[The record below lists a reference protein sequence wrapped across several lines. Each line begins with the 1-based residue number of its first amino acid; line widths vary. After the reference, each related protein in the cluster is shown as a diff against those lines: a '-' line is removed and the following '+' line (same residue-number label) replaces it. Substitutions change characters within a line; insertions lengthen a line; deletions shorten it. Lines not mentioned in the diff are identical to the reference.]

1 MADAL
6 VAALRGITAHVTDD
20 VDVCAAHGIDWTRRF
35 HGPVRAV
42 VRPTSSHE
50 VAEVLT
56 ACARAEVPVIPQG
69 GNTSLVGGS
78 VPGAHDGPMVVLSTS
93 NLTRLDPVDHAA
105 GAVTAGAGVTLAALA
120 THAHQAGWYYGVDL
134 AARDSA
140 TVGGTIATN
149 AGGVRVCA
157 YGMTR
162 AQVLGLEYVTA
173 DGSVVSRLAGLPK
186 DNTGYDLAG
195 LLTGSEGTL
204 AVITAARLRL
214 HARPPETMV
223 VLVGVPSLHVANA
236 LVQAQPADAR
246 IFGAEI
252 MDAAGLELVA
262 GVVHEPVPLPGE
274 WPYVL
279 LLESTAIE
287 LPDDAVAVAAGDV
300 ADARR
305 LWTFRERMSEA
316 VSTLGVVHKLDISAP
331 KAVLDE
337 LVTGIRAVAPH
348 HVQVV
353 VFGHLAD
360 GNIHI
365 ELAGLEADDDATDR
379 AIFDLATRLGGVV
392 SAEHGVGRA
401 KAAWLSMSRSD
412 AEIAQMYALK
422 QALDPGW
429 LLNPG
434 ALLQRPLRPG
444 RPAADW

>member
-6 VAALRGITAHVTDD
+6 VAALRKVVPHVADD
-20 VDVCAAHGIDWTRRF
+20 PDVCVAHGIDWTRRF

-42 VRPTSSHE
+42 VRPTSSRQ
-50 VAEVLT
+50 VAAVL
-56 ACARAEVPVIPQG
+56 AVCAQAGVAVLPQG

-78 VPGAHDGPMVVLSTS
+78 VPGSGDEPMVVLATTA
-93 NLTRLDPVDHAA
+93 LTRRDEVDHGA
-105 GAVTAGAGVTLAALA
+105 GAVTVGAGVTLAALA
-120 THAHQAGWYYGVDL
+120 DHVARAGWQYGVDL

-173 DGSVVSRLAGLPK
+173 DGAIVSRLAGLPK

-214 HARPPETMV
+214 HPRPPETLV
-223 VLVGVPSLHVANA
+223 VLVGVASLRAAQDLLRGLPST
-236 LVQAQPADAR
+236 AQVY
-246 IFGAEI
+246 GAEI
-252 MDAAGLELVA
+252 VDAAGLELVA
-262 GVVHEPVPLPGE
+262 AVMGEPVPIPQW

-279 LLESTAIE
+279 LIEATEIE
-287 LPDDAVAVAAGDV
+287 LPDDAVAVAAADV

-305 LWTFRERMSEA
+305 LWAFRERMSEA

-331 KAVLDE
+331 KENLDE
-337 LVTGIRAVAPH
+337 LIEEVRARVPAE
-348 HVQVV
+348 VQVV

-365 ELAGLEADDDATDR
+365 ELAGVDPDDADIDR
-379 AIFDLATRLGGVV
+379 AIFEIATALGGVV

-401 KAAWLSMSRSD
+401 KAEWLRMSRST
-412 AEIAQMYALK
+412 AELAQMYAIK
-422 QALDPGW
+422 HALDPGW

-434 ALLQRPLRPG
+434 ALLRRPPQ
-444 RPAADW
+444 P

>member
-1 MADAL
+1 MVEAL
-6 VAALRGITAHVTDD
+6 VTALRTITPHVYDD
-20 VDVCAAHGIDWTRRF
+20 PDMCAAHGVDWTRRF

-42 VRPTSSHE
+42 VRPTSSHDVAAVLE
-50 VAEVLT
+50 V
-56 ACARAEVPVIPQG
+56 CARAGVAVVPQG

-78 VPGAHDGPMVVLSTS
+78 VPGAHDEPMVVLATTG
-93 NLTRLDPVDHAA
+93 LTRLDEVDQAA
-105 GAVTAGAGVTLAALA
+105 GAVTVGAGVTLAALA
-120 THAHQAGWYYGVDL
+120 DHAQRAGWHYGVDL

-173 DGSVVSRLAGLPK
+173 AGAVVSRLAGLPK

-214 HARPPETMV
+214 QQPPPETLV
-223 VLVGVPSLHVANA
+223 VLVGVESLAAANGLLRA
-236 LVQAQPADAR
+236 LPASSR
-246 IFGAEI
+246 VYGAEI
-252 MDAAGLELVA
+252 MDAAGLALVA
-262 GVVHEPVPLPGE
+262 EVAGLPMPQPLPGR

-279 LLESTAIE
+279 LIEATEIE
-287 LPDDAVAVAAGDV
+287 LPDAAAAVAAADL

-305 LWTFRERMSEA
+305 LWAYRERMSEA

-331 KAVLDE
+331 KESLDE
-337 LVTGIRAVAPH
+337 LIAAVRAHVLPAVT
-348 HVQVV
+348 VV

-360 GNIHI
+360 GNVHI
-365 ELAGLEADDDATDR
+365 ELAGLDPGDEAIDQ
-379 AIFDLATRLGGVV
+379 AIFEIATGLGGVV

-401 KAAWLSMSRSD
+401 KAAWLSMSRSS
-412 AEIAQMYALK
+412 AEIAQMYAIK
-422 QALDPGW
+422 HAFDPGW
-429 LLNPG
+429 VLNPG
-434 ALLQRPLRPG
+434 ALLRRPPQ
-444 RPAADW
+444 P